1 MKNLL
6 NTNPRMSFLLVGF
19 LLGCVVAGIGVYS
32 TTQSTDIYRE
42 QVTKLE
48 RKLIIAEYQ
57 HAELQTA
64 HKELK
69 TTFNESFEEI
79 TKPDGTKVVRRI
91 TNNTSDS
98 VANSSSQSTT
108 NQTIRSEQTAAQTAV
123 RESISK
129 DLNLSLSI
137 DTDLDVHI
145 GGGYRVMPP
154 FSIVGGVEIDPQN
167 PSVIKGLR
175 LGIGI
180 RL

>member
-1 MKNLL
+1 MSRLIKQ
-6 NTNPRMSFLLVGF
+6 NPRMSFLLVGF

-32 TTQSTDIYRE
+32 TTQSTDIYKE

-48 RKLIIAEYQ
+48 RKLIIAEYN
-57 HAELQTA
+57 HEELSTA
-64 HKELK
+64 HKALK
-69 TTFNESFEEI
+69 TTFNESFKEVI
-79 TKPDGTKVVRRI
+79 SPDGTKTITRI

-98 VANSSSQSTT
+98 VSSETADSTTTLSQSTET
-108 NQTIRSEQTAAQTAV
+108 TAAQTAV

-129 DLNLSLSI
+129 DLNLTLSL

-145 GGGYRVMPP
+145 GAGYRVLPP
-154 FSIVGGVEIDPQN
+154 FSVELGVEIDPYN
-167 PSVIKGLR
+167 PNVIKGLR

>member
-1 MKNLL
+1 
-6 NTNPRMSFLLVGF
+6 MSFLLVGF

-48 RKLIIAEYQ
+48 RKLIIAEYN
-57 HAELQTA
+57 HEELATA
-64 HKELK
+64 HKALK
-69 TTFNESFEEI
+69 TTFNESFKEVI
-79 TKPDGTKVVRRI
+79 SPDGTKTITRI

-108 NQTIRSEQTAAQTAV
+108 NQTTSTETTAAQTAV

-129 DLNLSLSI
+129 DLNLSLSV

-145 GGGYRVMPP
+145 GGGYRVFPP
-154 FSIVGGVEIDPQN
+154 FSIEAGIEIDPNN

-175 LGIGI
+175 LGIGV

>member
-1 MKNLL
+1 MTNLIK
-6 NTNPRMSFLLVGF
+6 TNPRMSFLLIGF
-19 LLGCVVAGIGVYS
+19 LFGLVISAFGVYS
-32 TTQSTDIYRE
+32 MSSSGDIYRE
-42 QVTKLE
+42 QITKLE
-48 RKLIIAEYQ
+48 RKLIIAEYE
-57 HAELQTA
+57 HDELKTA

-79 TKPDGTKVVRRI
+79 SKPDGTKIVRRI

-98 VANSSSQSTT
+98 VADSSSQSTT
-108 NQTIRSEQTAAQTAV
+108 KQTLRSETTAAQTAV

-129 DLNLSLSI
+129 DLNVTLSV

-145 GGGYRVMPP
+145 GAGYRVFPP
-154 FSIVGGVEIDPQN
+154 YSIEAGIEIDPQN
-167 PSVIKGLR
+167 PNVIKGLR

>member
-1 MKNLL
+1 
-6 NTNPRMSFLLVGF
+6 MSFLLVGF
-19 LLGCVVAGIGVYS
+19 ILGCLISVAGVYS
-32 TTQSTDIYRE
+32 MRQSSDIYKE

-48 RKLIIAEYQ
+48 RKLIIAEYN
-57 HAELQTA
+57 HEELATA
-64 HKELK
+64 HKALK
-69 TTFNESFEEI
+69 TTFNESFKEVI
-79 TKPDGTKVVRRI
+79 SPDGTKTITRI

-108 NQTIRSEQTAAQTAV
+108 NLSQSTETTAAHTAV

-129 DLNLSLSI
+129 DLNLSLSL

-145 GGGYRVMPP
+145 GAGYRVFPP
-154 FSIVGGVEIDPQN
+154 FSIEAGIEIDPNN

-175 LGIGI
+175 LGIGV

>member
-1 MKNLL
+1 
-6 NTNPRMSFLLVGF
+6 MSFLLVGF
-19 LLGCVVAGIGVYS
+19 ILGCLISVAGVYS
-32 TTQSTDIYRE
+32 MRQSSDIYKE

-123 RESISK
+123 TSRERKGISL
-129 DLNLSLSI
+129 DLGL
-137 DTDLDVHI
+137 DTGLDLHFTA
-145 GGGYRVMPP
+145 GYQIAPP
-154 FSIVGGVEIDPQN
+154 FVLGIGIEVN
-167 PSVIKGLR
+167 PNNINVIKGLQ
-175 LGIGI
+175 LNIGI